1 MIHITPNMTVEQLS
15 KLVEAC
21 KSVSDVEVYIR
32 IESIKGKPV
41 AFLVREPRIPVL
53 PTPKDTVHELTTD
66 WLKDWFTH
74 CREADR
80 GVRPQSVR
88 LPTADARPAGPRA
101 SGGDSI
107 SISYHPNGKDAPF

>member
-1 MIHITPNMTVEQLS
+1 VIQITPNMTVEQLS
-15 KLVEAC
+15 KLVETC

-32 IESIKGKPV
+32 IESIRGKPV

-53 PTPKDTVHELTTD
+53 SPAKDTIHELTTD
-66 WLKDWFTH
+66 WLKDWFSH

-88 LPTADARPAGPRA
+88 LPTADAGSAGPGAR
-101 SGGDSI
+101 GGDSVAV
-107 SISYHPNGKDAPF
+107 SYHPNGEDAPF